1 MVPKAANQ
9 LMNQPLLTEG
19 RQVWNG
25 IHQSVRI
32 SNWKAPIGTVNF
44 LTLSV
49 DRKFLFLDIQ
59 NLFCPSFLCPDHA
72 RG

>member
-25 IHQSVRI
+25 VHQSVRI
-32 SNWKAPIGTVNF
+32 SNWKASIGTVNF
-44 LTLSV
+44 LTLGV
-49 DRKFLFLDIQ
+49 DREFICLEI
-59 NLFCPSFLCPDHA
+59 
-72 RG
+72 